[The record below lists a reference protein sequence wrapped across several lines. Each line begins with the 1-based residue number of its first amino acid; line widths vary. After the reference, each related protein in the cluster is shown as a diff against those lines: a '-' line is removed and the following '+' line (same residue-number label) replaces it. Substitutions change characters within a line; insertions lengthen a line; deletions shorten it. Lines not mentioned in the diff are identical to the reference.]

1 MSYNCSHNH
10 EDLVLRF
17 YDELNESDRLAIDA
31 RLLICESCKSAYESI
46 VSLSDVLP
54 RQPTFAPDD
63 ASMEAIRNSIS
74 QRVLS
79 AKIPREAS
87 SYSLIPGFRRSFQ
100 WSLVAAMVLFSFF
113 VGRLTFQSGTP
124 GQSAEVSQGL
134 ALEAPERISEIELD
148 PSDGAV
154 DIVYEKATQVEVSGI
169 IRDSNVQALLRTA
182 LMDTENPAS
191 RLSAA
196 RVLSESNFESFKP
209 DDALV
214 SALQI
219 VLETDP
225 NQGIRLQTI
234 KALRSLFVVA
244 PISEGLK
251 KQLFVVLL
259 NDPNSAVRIETLEL
273 LTQNERVTLEWKSI
287 LEAAQ
292 LDINPLIR
300 NKAQHALNGL
310 ITSGRLEELE

>member
-1 MSYNCSHNH
+1 MNYNCSHNQ
-10 EDLVLRF
+10 EDLVLRY
-17 YDELNESDRLAIDA
+17 YDELNESDRLAVDA
-31 RLLICESCKSAYESI
+31 RLLVCESCKSAYESI
-46 VSLSDVLP
+46 LSLSDVVP
-54 RQPTFAPDD
+54 RQPTFTPDD
-63 ASMEAIRNSIS
+63 ASMDAIRNSIS
-74 QRVLS
+74 QRVLN
-79 AKIPREAS
+79 ARKPREAA

-113 VGRLTFQSGTP
+113 VGRLTFQSGNE
-124 GQSAEVSQGL
+124 GRLADNSEGL
-134 ALEAPERISEIELD
+134 ALEAPERISGIELD
-148 PSDGAV
+148 PSDGMV
-154 DIVYEKATQVEVSGI
+154 EIIYEKATQVEVSGV

-234 KALRSLFVVA
+234 KAMRSLFVVA

-251 KQLFVVLL
+251 KQLFGVLL

-300 NKAQHALNGL
+300 NKAQNALNGL
-310 ITSGRLEELE
+310 ITSGRLEELK